1 MPEYTNAKRVLHKY
15 IGGTQTY
22 KDTVSVWQDISWSS
36 SNTTPSSGT
45 VQFMDIGGMIIFKEN
60 LLFTSNSTDGSLT
73 IKNIPS
79 QYTNLQFKSIM
90 FNQESWSNSANID
103 NNESVKISGQNLTL
117 SFHGT
122 GQTLWPLINVR
133 LYYGQQN

>member
-1 MPEYTNAKRVLHKY
+1 MPQITNAKRVLHKY
-15 IGGTQTY
+15 IGQTQTY
-22 KDTVSVWQDISWSS
+22 KDTVGVWQEISWSS

-60 LLFTSNSTDGSLT
+60 LLFTSNSTNGSLT

-90 FNQESWSNSANID
+90 LNQESWSNSANIAD
-103 NNESVKISGQNLTL
+103 NESVTISGRNLSL
-117 SFHGT
+117 SFSGI
-122 GQTLWPLINVR
+122 GQTHWPLINVR